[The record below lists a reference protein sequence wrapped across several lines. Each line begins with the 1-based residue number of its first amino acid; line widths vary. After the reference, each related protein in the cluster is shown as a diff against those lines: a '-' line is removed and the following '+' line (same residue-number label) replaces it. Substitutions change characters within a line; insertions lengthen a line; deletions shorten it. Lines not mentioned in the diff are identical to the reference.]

1 MAQPR
6 SDQLITALD
15 IGSWKVSALIAERLP
30 SGDIQ
35 VLGTGQR
42 ESRGVKRGYIADMD
56 ATESAVRDAVEQAER
71 IAGTNIEDVWVGFS
85 AGGLVSDFGGGNDFM
100 QSGNIAAG
108 NPRIFKAL
116 LQEMQPHLTPALA
129 R

>member
-56 ATESAVRDAVEQAER
+56 ATESAVRDEPILKMSGSAFRRAALSAISLLSKSNSAAIGSSR
-71 IAGTNIEDVWVGFS
+71 KTLTNCSPPD
-85 AGGLVSDFGGGNDFM
+85 AT
-100 QSGNIAAG
+100 
-108 NPRIFKAL
+108 
-116 LQEMQPHLTPALA
+116 HLTPMAA
-129 R
+129 